1 MSNIPS
7 MTSSSTLSIHKS
19 YQYDVFLSF
28 RGEDTRK
35 TFVDHLYAALERS
48 GIHTYK
54 DDERLHKGKKIDEE
68 LLKSIEDSKIFII
81 IFSLNYASS
90 SWCLRELVK
99 IMECQKSN
107 DQQSAYPVFY
117 DVEPSEVRKPNGAF
131 AEALSLHKM
140 EEATVKWREALDEA
154 ANLAGWELKDTF

>member
-1 MSNIPS
+1 MPTLSCHLVKTSPNKELISWDMPNIPS
-7 MTSSSTLSIHKS
+7 MASSSTLSIHKS

-48 GIHTYK
+48 RIHAYK
-54 DDERLHKGKKIDEE
+54 DDERLQKGKKIDEE

-81 IFSLNYASS
+81 IFSLNYASP

-107 DQQSAYPVFY
+107 DQ
-117 DVEPSEVRKPNGAF
+117 
-131 AEALSLHKM
+131 
-140 EEATVKWREALDEA
+140 
-154 ANLAGWELKDTF
+154 